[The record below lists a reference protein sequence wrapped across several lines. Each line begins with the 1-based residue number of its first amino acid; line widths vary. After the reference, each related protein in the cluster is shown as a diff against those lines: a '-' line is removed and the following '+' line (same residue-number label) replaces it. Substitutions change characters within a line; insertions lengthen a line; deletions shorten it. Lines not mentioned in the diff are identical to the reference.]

1 MIINS
6 LSRSERTERLHP
18 LFKKLFDYIRTHD
31 LSQQPPGRIVLQGDD
46 LFINLDQPQLR
57 SRETQKLEVHRRYV
71 DVHFPL
77 SGAEEVGWRSL
88 DTLPCES
95 EAPFDEKN
103 DFDFSNQLKIHM
115 LYFAFSVFGQ
125 LKYSKLSWINK
136 YKVIKKII
144 SSKKL
149 KNALYDLDVSSLHIS
164 RNFKISIRFAKLNL
178 AVPLTLIF

>member
-95 EAPFDEKN
+95 GAPVDEKN
-103 DFDFSNQLKIHM
+103 DF
-115 LYFAFSVFGQ
+115 
-125 LKYSKLSWINK
+125 
-136 YKVIKKII
+136 
-144 SSKKL
+144 
-149 KNALYDLDVSSLHIS
+149 ALYAAPATVYFTVHPGEFYVMFPEDAHAPIIGEGTLHKAI
-164 RNFKISIRFAKLNL
+164 AKVRL
-178 AVPLTLIF
+178 AEDE

>member
-103 DFDFSNQLKIHM
+103 DF
-115 LYFAFSVFGQ
+115 
-125 LKYSKLSWINK
+125 
-136 YKVIKKII
+136 
-144 SSKKL
+144 
-149 KNALYDLDVSSLHIS
+149 ALYAAPATVYFTVYPGEFYVMFPEDAHAPIIGEGTLHKAI
-164 RNFKISIRFAKLNL
+164 AKVRL
-178 AVPLTLIF
+178 AEDE

>member
-103 DFDFSNQLKIHM
+103 DF
-115 LYFAFSVFGQ
+115 
-125 LKYSKLSWINK
+125 
-136 YKVIKKII
+136 
-144 SSKKL
+144 
-149 KNALYDLDVSSLHIS
+149 ALY
-164 RNFKISIRFAKLNL
+164 
-178 AVPLTLIF
+178 AVPATVYFTVHPGEFYVMFPEDAHAPIIGEGTLHKAIAKVRLAEDE

>member
-95 EAPFDEKN
+95 EEPFDEKN
-103 DFDFSNQLKIHM
+103 DF
-115 LYFAFSVFGQ
+115 
-125 LKYSKLSWINK
+125 
-136 YKVIKKII
+136 
-144 SSKKL
+144 
-149 KNALYDLDVSSLHIS
+149 ALYAAPATVYFTVHPGEFYVMFPEDAHAPIIGEGTLHKAI
-164 RNFKISIRFAKLNL
+164 AKVRL
-178 AVPLTLIF
+178 AEDE